1 MASLYLI
8 RHGQASFMKSNYD
21 QLSDLGKTQANHLG
35 AYLAKAGLQ
44 FDIAWQGDLQRH
56 RQTSEGILEKYDHR
70 VSFPAIATNAD
81 FNEHQG
87 ATIFNK
93 ILPQL
98 IDEKPDL
105 KQAFTEKGKGDPEVR
120 KAILKL
126 FFQSL
131 QKWAKG
137 ELNLEG
143 YESFIDFKARCQRAY
158 QTLLEGMEGKRT
170 GAVVS
175 SGGTI
180 GVLTGLLLGISDAK
194 MMELNWQVMNTSFT
208 EFQYNKGQFYLKS
221 FNNVPHLSTPDLL
234 TYV

>member
-35 AYLAKAGLQ
+35 AYMTNVGLQ

-56 RQTSEGILEKYDHR
+56 RQTTEAMLEKYEPST
-70 VSFPAIATNAD
+70 SFPAITTNAD

-87 ATIFNK
+87 ASIFNK
-93 ILPQL
+93 VLPQL
-98 IDEKPDL
+98 IDEDSEL
-105 KQAFTEKGKGDPEVR
+105 KQAFAEKGKADPEVR

-143 YESFIDFKARCQRAY
+143 YESFVDFKARCQQAY
-158 QTLLEGMEGKRT
+158 QTLLDGMEGKRR
-170 GAVVS
+170 GIVVS

-180 GVLTGLLLGISDAK
+180 GVLTGLLLGISDQK

-208 EFQYNKGQFYLKS
+208 EFQYNKGRFHLKS
-221 FNNVPHLSTPDLL
+221 FNNVPHLSHPDLL

>member
-35 AYLAKAGLQ
+35 AYLAKTGLQ

-56 RQTSEGILEKYDHR
+56 RQTSEGIIEKYDHS
-70 VSFPAIATNAD
+70 VSFPVIATNAD

-87 ATIFNK
+87 ATVFNK

-98 IDEKPDL
+98 IDEQPDL
-105 KQAFTEKGKGDPEVR
+105 KQAFAEKGKGDPEVR

-126 FFQSL
+126 FSQSL

-143 YESFIDFKARCQRAY
+143 YESFVDFRARCQKGY
-158 QTLLEGMEGKRT
+158 QTLLEGMEGKKT
-170 GAVVS
+170 GVVVS

-208 EFQYNKGQFYLKS
+208 EFQYSKGQFYLKS
-221 FNNVPHLSTPDLL
+221 FNNVPHLNAPHLL

>member
-1 MASLYLI
+1 MASLYLV

-35 AYLAKAGLQ
+35 EYLANTGLQ

-56 RQTSEGILEKYDHR
+56 RQTSEGIIEKYAH
-70 VSFPAIATNAD
+70 SAGFPEVFTNAD

-87 ATIFNK
+87 ASIFNK

-98 IDEKPDL
+98 MADAPEL
-105 KQAFTEKGKGDPEVR
+105 KGAMEQKGKTDPEVR
-120 KAILKL
+120 KSILKL

-131 QKWAKG
+131 KKWAKG
-137 ELNLEG
+137 ELGLEG
-143 YESFIDFKARCQRAY
+143 YESFVDFKARCQRAY
-158 QTLLEGMEGKRT
+158 QTLLDGMEGKSS
-170 GAVVS
+170 GIVIS

-180 GVLTGLLLGISDAK
+180 GVLTGLLLGISDEK

-221 FNNVPHLSTPDLL
+221 FNNIPHLTTPALI